1 MSARNRKLKATK
13 FMSLLCFRLKKN
25 IATVIQPNTKFS
37 FITSFREIVR
47 KELFVLL
54 SKLPLKLEER
64 TASKCKKILT
74 KSGCKANKYEHQS
87 LITGFCGNNRKR
99 NRSLTW
105 MYVSDFTPSI

>member
-1 MSARNRKLKATK
+1 MDARNRKLKVTK
-13 FMSLLCFRLKKN
+13 FTSLLCFRLKKN

-64 TASKCKKILT
+64 TASKCKKIFL
-74 KSGCKANKYEHQS
+74 N
-87 LITGFCGNNRKR
+87 
-99 NRSLTW
+99 
-105 MYVSDFTPSI
+105 